1 MNKYNAKKTN
11 VDGIEFDSQ
20 KEANRYCELKL
31 MQRANLISNLRMQV
45 KYELVPKQVNADGKT
60 ERSVD
65 YIADFVYREKGK
77 DIDTVEDVKGY
88 RDPKSVP
95 YAKFVI
101 KKKLML
107 YFHGITVKEI

>member
-1 MNKYNAKKTN
+1 MNKYNARKTT

-31 MQRANLISNLRMQV
+31 MQRANLISDLRMQV
-45 KYELVPKQVNADGKT
+45 KYELVPKQINANGKT
-60 ERSVD
+60 ERPVD

-77 DIDTVEDVKGY
+77 DKDTVEDVKGY
-88 RDPKSVP
+88 VDTRSAA

-107 YFHGITVKEI
+107 YFHGITIKEV